1 MQVSV
6 GGATLDAIMVY
17 VAPNEAAAILPSLTP
32 IGTGTIKVTSNG
44 VSATAPIKVVASAF
58 GIFTQQLGFAGQ
70 AAAFNVSADDGSAAL
85 NTGMN
90 SVQPGQD
97 AVINGTGLGAIT
109 SDERQSGVTD
119 VPNTKIQV
127 YVGVKPATVVSAG
140 RGACC
145 DGLDPGYRV
154 PQGIAAWDVIRF
166 TIPDG
171 VTGCFVPVAVQIG
184 SFVSNLASVSIA
196 PNGGACTPAVSTLPP
211 AIMQALAG
219 KTGVSFGTINL
230 GRNTGISATA
240 AGVIRTVRG
249 DS

>member
-58 GIFTQQLGFAGQ
+58 GIFTQRLGFAGP

-85 NTGMN
+85 NIGMN
-90 SVQPGQD
+90 SAQPGQD
-97 AVINGTGLGAIT
+97 VVINGTGLGAIT
-109 SDERQSGVTD
+109 SDETQSGVTD
-119 VPNTKIQV
+119 VPATPFQV

-140 RGACC
+140 RGVCC
-145 DGLDPGYRV
+145 EGLDPAYRI

-171 VTGCFVPVAVQIG
+171 VEGCFIPVVVQTG
-184 SFVSNLASVSIA
+184 NFVSNLATVSIA
-196 PNGGACTPAVSTLPP
+196 AGGGACTPAGSTLP
-211 AIMQALAG
+211 
-219 KTGVSFGTINL
+219 
-230 GRNTGISATA
+230 
-240 AGVIRTVRG
+240 
-249 DS
+249 